1 MNKHNYSVYTQVPS
15 SRVQKEP
22 IPAIYFLDD
31 NGNPLYDEVT
41 VQGRLNAKDKNYQQ
55 ILAAS
60 RQKQDEQLRQK
71 DKLLHQGISPAE
83 KEELKAYGKA
93 INRFDTVLYFV
104 DQYGCPAICKT
115 RHPGDKYVIQRRLTA
130 CRDFHAVLVKQYTVD
145 GKVIHLIGIS
155 FKTSRGTTVQLL
167 FQKEKF
173 TAKAFYQSFTAAGGS
188 CCYGEGV
195 RCKQTYFLDF

>member
-71 DKLLHQGISPAE
+71 DKLLH
-83 KEELKAYGKA
+83 KESALLKRK
-93 INRFDTVLYFV
+93 
-104 DQYGCPAICKT
+104 
-115 RHPGDKYVIQRRLTA
+115 
-130 CRDFHAVLVKQYTVD
+130 
-145 GKVIHLIGIS
+145 S
-155 FKTSRGTTVQLL
+155 
-167 FQKEKF
+167 
-173 TAKAFYQSFTAAGGS
+173 
-188 CCYGEGV
+188 
-195 RCKQTYFLDF
+195 

>member
-83 KEELKAYGKA
+83 KEELKA
-93 INRFDTVLYFV
+93 
-104 DQYGCPAICKT
+104 
-115 RHPGDKYVIQRRLTA
+115 
-130 CRDFHAVLVKQYTVD
+130 CRC
-145 GKVIHLIGIS
+145 S
-155 FKTSRGTTVQLL
+155 TSDLEAQLL
-167 FQKEKF
+167 D
-173 TAKAFYQSFTAAGGS
+173 
-188 CCYGEGV
+188 
-195 RCKQTYFLDF
+195 RI